1 MPHPWETDSDAEKRR
16 VQAAALEAA
25 ANGIVITDNAGTIEW
40 VNLAFSRFTGYTR
53 EEIIGKHTRILKS
66 GKQDPAFYKALWET
80 ITAGGDW
87 HGELVNRRKDGS
99 TYIEEMT
106 ITPVRDELGE
116 IRHFISIRQDITERR
131 EIENGLEKARKELAA
146 IKISE
151 DEARDYSESIINTV
165 REPLIALD
173 QDLRVVSVSRSFY
186 EVFKVNPQETLG
198 QLIYDLGNKQWNIPK
213 LRELLET
220 ILPQKA
226 TFDNYE
232 VEHDFATIGRR
243 IMLLNARQ
251 IQRVLGKERII
262 LLAIEDITGRKDIEA
277 ALQKASAELQVKYHD
292 IEIAS
297 SQVTAVINA
306 ANEAMILLSPDD
318 RFLWLNRAFG
328 QLFSMKPKDIIGHS
342 FSEFAPRFQQ
352 FFEDPDS
359 IKAHLE
365 KAIRDKDLQYKETA
379 VQNWPQKRELE
390 MYSTPVRT
398 SLREH
403 VGTLFVFRDV
413 THEREVE
420 RMKSEFVSLVSHEL
434 RTPLTSIKGYV
445 DMLMDGDA
453 GELKQDQ
460 VDFLQVVSKNAER
473 LVTLVTDLLDVSK
486 IEAGAMRLNLA
497 PLDLAGVISEVV
509 ANLRPLNESKK
520 QNVNINLP
528 EKMPPLTG
536 DTGRIA
542 QVLTN
547 LVSNACR
554 YTPSGGT
561 IRVDVRP
568 EVEFVKI
575 SVTDTGIGISPE
587 EQKKLFTK
595 FFRAE
600 NPDVQKVGGTGLG
613 LWIARSL
620 VLMHGGEITVAS
632 LPGKGS
638 TFTFTLPID
647 QGS

>member
-1 MPHPWETDSDAEKRR
+1 
-16 VQAAALEAA
+16 
-25 ANGIVITDNAGTIEW
+25 
-40 VNLAFSRFTGYTR
+40 
-53 EEIIGKHTRILKS
+53 
-66 GKQDPAFYKALWET
+66 
-80 ITAGGDW
+80 
-87 HGELVNRRKDGS
+87 
-99 TYIEEMT
+99 
-106 ITPVRDELGE
+106 
-116 IRHFISIRQDITERR
+116 
-131 EIENGLEKARKELAA
+131 
-146 IKISE
+146 
-151 DEARDYSESIINTV
+151 
-165 REPLIALD
+165 
-173 QDLRVVSVSRSFY
+173 
-186 EVFKVNPQETLG
+186 
-198 QLIYDLGNKQWNIPK
+198 
-213 LRELLET
+213 
-220 ILPQKA
+220 
-226 TFDNYE
+226 
-232 VEHDFATIGRR
+232 
-243 IMLLNARQ
+243 
-251 IQRVLGKERII
+251 
-262 LLAIEDITGRKDIEA
+262 
-277 ALQKASAELQVKYHD
+277 
-292 IEIAS
+292 
-297 SQVTAVINA
+297 
-306 ANEAMILLSPDD
+306 
-318 RFLWLNRAFG
+318 
-328 QLFSMKPKDIIGHS
+328 
-342 FSEFAPRFQQ
+342 
-352 FFEDPDS
+352 
-359 IKAHLE
+359 
-365 KAIRDKDLQYKETA
+365 
-379 VQNWPQKRELE
+379 

-486 IEAGAMRLNLA
+486 IEAGAIRLNLA
-497 PLDLAGVISEVV
+497 QLDLAGVISEVV

-638 TFTFTLPID
+638 TFSFTLPID

>member
-1 MPHPWETDSDAEKRR
+1 MLHPWETDSDAEKRR
-16 VQAAALEAA
+16 VQAAAMEAA

-66 GKQDPAFYKALWET
+66 GKQDPAFYKTLWET
-80 ITAGGDW
+80 ITAGGVW
-87 HGELVNRRKDGS
+87 RGELINRRKDGR

-116 IRHFISIRQDITERR
+116 ISHFISIRQDIT
-131 EIENGLEKARKELAA
+131 
-146 IKISE
+146 
-151 DEARDYSESIINTV
+151 
-165 REPLIALD
+165 
-173 QDLRVVSVSRSFY
+173 
-186 EVFKVNPQETLG
+186 
-198 QLIYDLGNKQWNIPK
+198 
-213 LRELLET
+213 
-220 ILPQKA
+220 
-226 TFDNYE
+226 
-232 VEHDFATIGRR
+232 
-243 IMLLNARQ
+243 
-251 IQRVLGKERII
+251 
-262 LLAIEDITGRKDIEA
+262 GRKDVEA
-277 ALQKASAELQVKYHD
+277 ALQKASTELQVKYHD
-292 IEIAS
+292 LEIAS

-318 RFLWLNRAFG
+318 RFLWLNRAFTL
-328 QLFSMKPKDIIGHS
+328 LFSMKPKDIIGHS
-342 FSEFAPRFQQ
+342 FSNFAPRFQQ
-352 FFEDPDS
+352 VFEDPAS
-359 IKAHLE
+359 IKARLE
-365 KAIRDKDLQYKETA
+365 QAIRDRDLEYKENA

-390 MYSTPVRT
+390 MYSTPVKT
-398 SLREH
+398 ALQEY

-460 VDFLQVVSKNAER
+460 VDYLQVVRKNTER
-473 LVTLVTDLLDVSK
+473 LIMLVTNLLDVSK
-486 IEAGAMRLNLA
+486 IEAGAVRLNLA
-497 PLDLAGVISEVV
+497 LLDLAGVISEVV
-509 ANLRPLNESKK
+509 ANFRPLSESKK
-520 QNVNINLP
+520 QNFNINLP
-528 EKMPPLTG
+528 EKMPPLMG

-547 LVSNACR
+547 LISNACK

-561 IRVDVRP
+561 ISVDVRA

-575 SVTDTGIGISPE
+575 SVTDTGVGISPE

-638 TFTFTLPID
+638 TFSFTLPID

>member
-1 MPHPWETDSDAEKRR
+1 MLHPWETDSDAEKRQ

-40 VNLAFSRFTGYTR
+40 VNLAFSSFTGYTR

-80 ITAGGDW
+80 ITAGRGW
-87 HGELVNRRKDGS
+87 HGELINRRKDGS

-116 IRHFISIRQDITERR
+116 IRHFISIRQDIT
-131 EIENGLEKARKELAA
+131 
-146 IKISE
+146 
-151 DEARDYSESIINTV
+151 
-165 REPLIALD
+165 
-173 QDLRVVSVSRSFY
+173 
-186 EVFKVNPQETLG
+186 
-198 QLIYDLGNKQWNIPK
+198 
-213 LRELLET
+213 
-220 ILPQKA
+220 
-226 TFDNYE
+226 
-232 VEHDFATIGRR
+232 
-243 IMLLNARQ
+243 
-251 IQRVLGKERII
+251 
-262 LLAIEDITGRKDIEA
+262 GRKHAEA

-292 IEIAS
+292 LEIAR

-306 ANEAMILLSPDD
+306 ANEAMVLVSPDD

-328 QLFSMKPKDIIGHS
+328 LLFSMRPKDIIGRS
-342 FSEFAPRFQQ
+342 FFELLPRFQQ
-352 FFEDPDS
+352 VFEDPSS

-365 KAIRDKDLQYKETA
+365 QAIRDKDLEYKETV

-390 MYSTPVRT
+390 MYSTSVRT
-398 SLREH
+398 SLREY

-460 VDFLQVVSKNAER
+460 IDFLQVVRRNAER
-473 LVTLVTDLLDVSK
+473 LVTLVADLLDVSR
-486 IEAGAMRLNLA
+486 IEAGAIKLNLA

-509 ANLRPLNESKK
+509 ANLRPLNESKQ

-547 LVSNACR
+547 LVSNAYR

-561 IRVDVRP
+561 ISVDVRP

-620 VLMHGGEITVAS
+620 VLMHGGEITVVS

-638 TFTFTLPID
+638 TFSFTLPID
-647 QGS
+647 QRSEI